1 MQRPTG
7 DKMASFLNK
16 KEDQL
21 SIELLQDEKEESKVN
36 RSEFKQENVG
46 LLYLSS
52 PKTGK
57 IIA

>member
-1 MQRPTG
+1 MQRHTG

>member
-1 MQRPTG
+1 
-7 DKMASFLNK
+7 MASFLNK